1 MAKKKQSAP
10 VEVLET
16 SPPVVQ
22 EQDTIVQPE
31 IQKVKK
37 VQKPTDKW
45 EIRDRVYFLLGSEKP
60 VSYILKSKGIYY
72 FDEEA
77 GYEREIVLTGNQ
89 KTLFE
94 DEMKGP
100 KRLEH
105 IIFRDGTLAVP
116 KNKVNMQKLLSIYHP
131 NKDIVYYEYDPKNEA
146 TTEVNYIE
154 MELEAMNAV
163 NSLDI
168 DMAEAV
174 LRAEMGSDVSKMSS
188 KEIRRDLLVL
198 ARRDPGLVMGL
209 INDDNLYLRNIGIK
223 CVEAG
228 ILRLSKDNR
237 HFTYVTSGQKLM
249 TVPFDEHPYT
259 ALAAWFK
266 TDEGV
271 EVYKSIEKRL
281 K

>member
-1 MAKKKQSAP
+1 MAKKKQP
-10 VEVLET
+10 VTSEVLEP
-16 SPPVVQ
+16 SPVLQQQATTV
-22 EQDTIVQPE
+22 EPE
-31 IQKVKK
+31 IPKVKK
-37 VQKPTDKW
+37 VQSPNSKW
-45 EIRDRVYFLLGSEKP
+45 EIRDRVYFLVGNEKP
-60 VSYILKSKGIYY
+60 VSYILKSSGIYH

-89 KTLFE
+89 RTLFE

-105 IIFRDGTLAVP
+105 IVFRDGTLAVP
-116 KNKVNMQKLLSIYHP
+116 KNKVNLQKLLSIYHP
-131 NKDIVYYEYDPKNEA
+131 QRNITYYEYNPKAEA
-146 TTEVNYIE
+146 TVEVNSIE
-154 MELEAMNAV
+154 IELEAMNAV
-163 NSLDI
+163 NALDI

-198 ARRDPGLVMGL
+198 ARRNPGLIMGL
-209 INDDNLYLRNIGIK
+209 INDDNLYLRNVGIK

-228 ILRLSKDNR
+228 ILSLSSDNR
-237 HFTYVTSGQKLM
+237 HFTYGTSGQKIM

-266 TDEGV
+266 TDEGM
-271 EVYKSIEKRL
+271 EILTAIEK
-281 K
+281 KIS

>member
-10 VEVLET
+10 AEVLEA
-16 SPPVVQ
+16 PMVQ
-22 EQDTIVQPE
+22 EQATIVEPE
-31 IQKVKK
+31 IPKVEK
-37 VQKPTDKW
+37 VQKPSDKW
-45 EIRDRVYFLLGSEKP
+45 EIRDRVYFLKGKEKP
-60 VSYILKSKGIYY
+60 VSFILKSKGIYW
-72 FDEEA
+72 FDEEK
-77 GYEREIVLTGNQ
+77 GYEREITLTGNQ

-94 DEMKGP
+94 DEMKGI
-100 KRLEH
+100 KRLENV
-105 IIFRDGTLAVP
+105 IFRDGVLTVP

-131 NKDIVYYEYDPKNEA
+131 QKNITYYEYDPKTVARVEVDTIENE
-146 TTEVNYIE
+146 
-154 MELEAMNAV
+154 LDAMNAV

-198 ARRDPGLVMGL
+198 ARNNPGLIMGL
-209 INDDNLYLRNIGIK
+209 INDENLYLRNIGIK

-228 ILRLSKDNR
+228 ILSLSKDNR
-237 HFTYVTSGQKLM
+237 HFTYTTSGQKLM

-266 TDEGV
+266 TDEGM
-271 EVYKSIEKRL
+271 EVLTAIEK
-281 K
+281 KIS